1 MVRSGLAVGLNRGF
15 ITTEINK
22 KKIRRR
28 PSYRRGKLGKRV
40 AAVRYIYDYIIF
52 RTIVAAVAGSA
63 PYEKRI
69 IELLKTG
76 QAKD

>member
-28 PSYRRGKLGKRV
+28 PSYRKGKLGKRI
-40 AAVRYIYDYIIF
+40 AAVRYFPIVLII

-76 QAKD
+76 

>member
-1 MVRSGLAVGLNRGF
+1 MDWIVDLSLQ
-15 ITTEINK
+15 K
-22 KKIRRR
+22 SIRRR
-28 PSYRRGKLGKRV
+28 SEGDLPTEEENSAKELLLWGNIPK
-40 AAVRYIYDYIIF
+40 INIF